1 MKPRKI
7 LRRKEAMAR
16 LGCGHTKFHDDY
28 VHREGGDE
36 NDPGTSVP
44 RVRPLHLGPRN
55 VGFLEHELD
64 ALIDALAKS
73 GGHTES
79 KAKNMKAARGA
90 KVGTRTTVFLTDAKM
105 PQGLEQKN
113 EREEKQPR
121 PLPARRGEDEN

>member
-7 LRRKEAMAR
+7 LRPKEAWAR
-16 LGCGHTKFHDDY
+16 LARGKTAFEENYRFHTP
-28 VHREGGDE
+28 
-36 NDPGTSVP
+36 NDPFIPGTQIERLKSI
-44 RVRPLHLGPRN
+44 RLGPRN
-55 VGFLEHELD
+55 VGFLEHEID
-64 ALIDALAKS
+64 ALIDALAES

-79 KAKNMKAARGA
+79 KAKNVKAARDA
-90 KVGTRTTVFLTDAKM
+90 KVGARTTVFLTDAKM